1 MFSDEIPGA
10 LYLSFHLGN
19 NSVRCPKN
27 TVAVIIQ
34 PPSSTY
40 YPIHILVYFKT
51 QKLKGPNFPLFEYR
65 ICFGFIY
72 SDFEFID
79 STETPGRQS
88 LLGSHQQSWWFNVI
102 NYYTNVIYQNIK
114 RLQSQ

>member
-10 LYLSFHLGN
+10 LYLSFDLGN
-19 NSVRCPKN
+19 NLVRRPKN

-51 QKLKGPNFPLFEYR
+51 QKLKGPKFPPNFPLFEYR
-65 ICFGFIY
+65 ICFGFRY
-72 SDFEFID
+72 SDFEFMD
-79 STETPGRQS
+79 VTQSPGWQRP
-88 LLGSHQQSWWFNVI
+88 LGSERAELVA
-102 NYYTNVIYQNIK
+102 
-114 RLQSQ
+114 